1 MPPESLTLTD
11 YQGRTAMQEQTPS
24 ATAGPRGGAR
34 TAYRI
39 ALVVLVAVF
48 AVKGV
53 LVLRST
59 RRGKHRDYIRWH
71 RVAVR
76 ALAGEPLADPPG
88 TVYQAGEEGLKF
100 YKLPS
105 AFAVCIAPLGWLPYD
120 AYVVVWYAGSVAA
133 AALAVLLAMKLL
145 HGRCIP
151 ADPRALLLPA
161 AGVLAFVLDDV
172 HNGTNNLHLLALL
185 VLGFYLAW
193 RKRPGLGGLSI
204 GLAISWKAFPAAA
217 LPVLLLTRR
226 WRLLAWSLVGT
237 AVWTLAVPG
246 AVRGYRRQWTETC
259 AWYQRIIA
267 PYAKG
272 QKKRQWATQGLSKK
286 NQSLHALAHRL
297 CRKVDARSGA
307 AEDYHKYT
315 AAPFF
320 VNLVSLPRGA
330 VNAIFAG
337 LVAAAAAAIGVVCLR
352 GRAPPTR
359 LAAAT
364 DLALASTF
372 ILIASPIAWTYFFA
386 LLLAPMSVGAYLLLG
401 GCESSHL
408 RRICAAAWIGS
419 VPLILG
425 GLSDYARA
433 VGSLTW
439 VGILWFAAMLIV
451 RAALHSK
458 GVTSFSDKKNAQQ
471 GH

>member
-1 MPPESLTLTD
+1 MPE
-11 YQGRTAMQEQTPS
+11 RTPS
-24 ATAGPRGGAR
+24 AAAPSRDKAG

-48 AVKGV
+48 AVKGA

-71 RVAVR
+71 WVAVR

-88 TVYQAGEEGLKF
+88 TVYETEGEEGLKF
-100 YKLPS
+100 YKLPP

-133 AALAVLLAMKLL
+133 AAAAVLLTMKLL

-151 ADPRALLLPA
+151 ADPRALLLPVAGA
-161 AGVLAFVLDDV
+161 AAFILDDV

-226 WRLLAWSLVGT
+226 WRLLMWSLVGT
-237 AVWTLAVPG
+237 AVWTLTVPG
-246 AVRGYRRQWTETC
+246 AVRGYRRQWTETH

-286 NQSLHALAHRL
+286 NQSVHALTHRL
-297 CRKVDARSGA
+297 LRKVDARSGA
-307 AEDYHKYT
+307 AEDYYKYT
-315 AAPFF
+315 DAPFF
-320 VNLVSLPRGA
+320 VNLVSLPRGV

-337 LVAAAAAAIGVVCLR
+337 LVAVAAAAIGVVCLR

-359 LAAAT
+359 LVAAT

-386 LLLAPMSVGAYLLLG
+386 LLLAPMSVGAYLLFAG
-401 GCESSHL
+401 GESPRL
-408 RRICAAAWIGS
+408 RRICAVACIAG

-425 GLSDYARA
+425 GLSTHARA

-439 VGILWFAAMLIV
+439 LGILWFAVMLIV
-451 RAALHSK
+451 RGALREAAEPGEALAVEPA
-458 GVTSFSDKKNAQQ
+458 G
-471 GH
+471 